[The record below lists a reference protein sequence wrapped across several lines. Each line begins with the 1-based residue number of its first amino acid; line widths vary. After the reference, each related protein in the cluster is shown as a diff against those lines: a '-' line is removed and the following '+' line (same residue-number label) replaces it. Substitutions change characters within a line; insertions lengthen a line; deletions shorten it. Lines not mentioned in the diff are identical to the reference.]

1 MFYNLNKS
9 ILVFLLIN
17 SLSDVYSQTLPT
29 PKKSWSELVSLLEP
43 FALSADE
50 LNLTDCPVN
59 FDEYPSVEQV
69 SKFQTIA
76 LTQYLWTEHKFS
88 DGRIC
93 VEMSSP
99 IVESLPKEKARILL
113 SAKKGI
119 GFEESGITEEY
130 KNYNEFVQQT
140 EFNCDTY
147 NNPLMEFQVP
157 ENERT
162 SQTVKIIDHCVNI
175 IFVNQNK

>member
-1 MFYNLNKS
+1 MFNNLNKC

-17 SLSDVYSQTLPT
+17 SLSDVYSQTLPI
-29 PKKSWSELVSLLEP
+29 PKKSWSELVTLLEP
-43 FALSADE
+43 YALTSDE
-50 LNLTDCPVN
+50 LKLTECPVD
-59 FDEYPSVEQV
+59 FDETPSMEQV

-99 IVESLPKEKARILL
+99 IVQSLSKEKARILL

-130 KNYNEFVQQT
+130 KNYNDFVQQT
-140 EFNCDTY
+140 EYNCDTY
-147 NNPLMEFQVP
+147 DNPLIEFQVP

-162 SQTVKIIDHCVNI
+162 SETVKIIDHCGNT